1 MHHTVEALSK
11 FHQHNLMFR
20 ILLIWL
26 VTQFCF
32 YNPSGNFNIYLGSG
46 HHFTTI
52 MQGCHHPARL
62 HKVPQSCDNPATTLQ
77 DCGKVARN
85 FIWEYSLNSLCMYV
99 LEMLANCSGVTNKA
113 SEEIRNILLCA
124 TTPVFST
131 NV

>member
-1 MHHTVEALSK
+1 MHHTVEALNK

-26 VTQFCF
+26 VAQFCF
-32 YNPSGNFNIYLGSG
+32 YNPSGNFNIYLWSGLLVFG

-77 DCGKVARN
+77 DRGNV
-85 FIWEYSLNSLCMYV
+85 
-99 LEMLANCSGVTNKA
+99 
-113 SEEIRNILLCA
+113 A
-124 TTPVFST
+124 TT
-131 NV
+131 